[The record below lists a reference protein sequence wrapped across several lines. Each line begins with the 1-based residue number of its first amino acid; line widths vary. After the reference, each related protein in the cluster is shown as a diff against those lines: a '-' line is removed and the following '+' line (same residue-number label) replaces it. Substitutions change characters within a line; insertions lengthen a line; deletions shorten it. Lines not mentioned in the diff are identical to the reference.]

1 MVKNTPLQIF
11 ATYNDEKFK
20 ILKRL
25 KKKKKKKIENNI
37 LEDIR
42 NLFRLKKR
50 NR

>member
-25 KKKKKKKIENNI
+25 KKKKKKKKKKYKTTYLKI
-37 LEDIR
+37 LEIFSD
-42 NLFRLKKR
+42 
-50 NR
+50 

>member
-25 KKKKKKKIENNI
+25 KKKKIENNI

>member
-25 KKKKKKKIENNI
+25 KKKKKKK
-37 LEDIR
+37 
-42 NLFRLKKR
+42 
-50 NR
+50 NRKQHT